1 MKQGK
6 TLEESMLN
14 SSTEKTVENVEMLK
28 NKNCVGIVERN
39 AVEKKRFLK
48 TLWKVGILSF
58 NI

>member
-1 MKQGK
+1 
-6 TLEESMLN
+6 MLN

-28 NKNCVGIVERN
+28 NKNCVRIVEKN

-48 TLWKVGILSF
+48 TLWKVEILSF